1 MKIILTHEVENLGS
15 AGEVVE
21 VKDGYARN
29 YLFPRGYATVW
40 SKGAQKQIDQIAE
53 SRRKR
58 ATEDIEAARELRD
71 ALEADVITVAK
82 TAGDNGRLFGA
93 VSTADIATAASELTG
108 KAVDRRSVNLNT
120 NIKSV
125 GEYTGQIKLHADV
138 VANIKVKVVAAK

>member
-15 AGEVVE
+15 AGDVVE

-29 YLFPRGYATVW
+29 YLMPRGYATAW
-40 SKGAQKQIDQIAE
+40 TKGAQRQIDQIAA

-71 ALEADVITVAK
+71 ALEAEAITVAK
-82 TAGDNGRLFGA
+82 TAGENGRLFGA
-93 VSTADIATAASELTG
+93 VSTKDVATAASELTG
-108 KAVDRRSVNLNT
+108 KSIDRRSVNLDT

-125 GEYTGQIKLHADV
+125 GEYTGQVKLHADV
-138 VANIKVKVVAAK
+138 VANIKVNVIAE